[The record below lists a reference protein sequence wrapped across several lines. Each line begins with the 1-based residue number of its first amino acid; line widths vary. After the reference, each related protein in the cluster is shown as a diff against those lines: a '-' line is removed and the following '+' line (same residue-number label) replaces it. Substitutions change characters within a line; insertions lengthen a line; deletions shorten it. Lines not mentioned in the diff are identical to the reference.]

1 MPISVEK
8 LFATDEKKR
17 LPDFYSIKTSVNVNV
32 CLLSAVG
39 QCAHI
44 ISKNLTLY

>member
-1 MPISVEK
+1 MPISVEE

-17 LPDFYSIKTSVNVNV
+17 LPDFYSIKTNVNVNV

-39 QCAHI
+39 QCVRI